1 MTTFTVFVLLFGWG
15 VRPWVWA
22 SLLFCLFLG
31 AGLEIL
37 LLYRCKRFGRWLF
50 PAILAAVWLAAE
62 VAGGFTFGYIQIIVL
77 YLLAVSV
84 VLLLGTGL
92 GAAGYHI
99 EKRLLA
105 GRR

>member
-1 MTTFTVFVLLFGWG
+1 MTTVTVFVLLFGWG
-15 VRPWVWA
+15 VQLWVWA

-31 AGLEIL
+31 VGLEVL

-62 VAGGFTFGYIQIIVL
+62 IAGGFTVGYAQLAAL

-84 VLLLGTGL
+84 FLLLGAGL
-92 GAAGYHI
+92 GAAGYYI
-99 EKRLLA
+99 EKRV
-105 GRR
+105 GSRQ